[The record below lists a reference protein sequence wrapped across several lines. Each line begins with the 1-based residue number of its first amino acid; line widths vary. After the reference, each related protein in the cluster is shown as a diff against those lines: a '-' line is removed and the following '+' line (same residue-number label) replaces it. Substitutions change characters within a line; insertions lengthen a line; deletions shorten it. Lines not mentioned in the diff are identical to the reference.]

1 MTSGG
6 AGGTSGDRRLW
17 LWPWLAVIAIGL
29 VNLFV
34 NATSGILEARSDGHT
49 INTVVPF
56 ILEATSYIL
65 WIGLAPLIG
74 LAIRRVPPRGGHYVR
89 FALFHAVMTVVI
101 SLIHVG
107 GMVLLR
113 NLWLGAMGMRY
124 DFFGDG
130 VLLGFVYEWRK
141 DVLSYALVAATYWA
155 FERFA
160 VSPPIVPP
168 DASRIELREGNTAV
182 FLSARDILYVE
193 SAGNY
198 VAFHTQEKEHL
209 VRGTL
214 AAWEARLGGQG
225 FVRVHRSRLVNRARI
240 GALKPPASG
249 DVDIT
254 LDDDRVIT
262 GSRRYREAL
271 ATSM

>member
-1 MTSGG
+1 M
-6 AGGTSGDRRLW
+6 
-17 LWPWLAVIAIGL
+17 
-29 VNLFV
+29 
-34 NATSGILEARSDGHT
+34 EARSDGDA
-49 INTVVPF
+49 INTAVPF
-56 ILEATSYIL
+56 ILEATSYIF

-74 LAIRRVPPRGGHYVR
+74 LAIRRVPPRSGYYAR
-89 FALFHAVMTVVI
+89 FALFHAAMTVMI

-113 NLWLGAMGMRY
+113 NLWLGAMGIRY

-130 VLLGFVYEWRK
+130 VLLAFIYEWRK

-168 DASRIELREGNTAV
+168 DASRIELRDGNTAV
-182 FLSARDILYVE
+182 FLSARDILFVE

-214 AAWEARLGGQG
+214 AAWEGRLGGQG

-240 GALKPPASG
+240 GALKMRASG

-254 LDDDRVIT
+254 LDDDRVIA

-271 ATSM
+271 ATST

>member
-1 MTSGG
+1 M
-6 AGGTSGDRRLW
+6 SGDRRLW

-34 NATSGILEARSDGHT
+34 NATSDILEARSDGDT
-49 INTVVPF
+49 INTAVPF
-56 ILEATSYIL
+56 ILEATSYVL

-74 LAIRRVPPRGGHYVR
+74 LAIRRVPPRGGNYVR
-89 FALFHAVMTVVI
+89 FALFHFVMTVVI

-113 NLWLGAMGMRY
+113 NVWLGAVGIRY

-141 DVLSYALVAATYWA
+141 DVLSYGLVASTYWA

-168 DASRIELREGNTAV
+168 DASRIELREGNKAV
-182 FLSARDILYVE
+182 FLAARDILFVE

-198 VAFHTQEKEHL
+198 VAFHTQQMEHL

-225 FVRVHRSRLVNRARI
+225 FVRVHRSRLVNQARI
-240 GALKPPASG
+240 GALKPRASG

-254 LDDDRVIT
+254 LDDGRIIT
-262 GSRRYREAL
+262 GSRRYRDAL
-271 ATSM
+271 ATSP